1 MNRLSTV
8 AATLAIEALVITT
21 VAIAPAVNAT
31 PAQGDIERT
40 DLAEGTTD
48 APIAIVS
55 VGQPTTLYVQNLVL
69 APASSSGWHTHPGP
83 EYSVING
90 GEVTLQT
97 AGGGCAPVVFG
108 SGQAIFVPA
117 GVPHVVSNKG
127 FHHAEATVTY
137 TLPADR
143 AVRDDAPA
151 ACP

>member
-1 MNRLSTV
+1 M
-8 AATLAIEALVITT
+8 AISAVVT
-21 VAIAPAVNAT
+21 APIAGAT
-31 PAQGDIERT
+31 PAEGDIERT
-40 DLAEGTTD
+40 DLAKGTTD

-69 APASSSGWHTHPGP
+69 APESSSGWHTHPGP
-83 EYSVING
+83 EYSVITG

-97 AGGGCAPVVFG
+97 AGGCAPAVFG
-108 SGQAIFVPA
+108 AEQAIFVPA

-127 FHHAEATVTY
+127 TEHAAATVTY
-137 TLPADR
+137 TVPADR

>member
-1 MNRLSTV
+1 MNRLRYV
-8 AATLAIEALVITT
+8 AAALAVTALVIPSMATS
-21 VAIAPAVNAT
+21 PAATAT
-31 PAQGDIERT
+31 PAEGDIERT
-40 DLAEGTTD
+40 DLAKGTTD

-90 GEVTLQT
+90 GEVALQT
-97 AGGGCAPVVFG
+97 AGGGCVPAVFG
-108 SGQAIFVPA
+108 AGQAIFVPA

-127 FHHAEATVTY
+127 FDQAEATVTY